1 MKTRR
6 ILIALTGLMA
16 CCQMTMAQAK
26 IDRITEELEKK
37 GVECDKVVTRDP
49 KTKKVTSI
57 VKSYEFYSKD
67 GNYAKQLKKAFTE
80 EAENATTEISENGGR
95 EWTLIFD
102 TNEYHMLYVLE
113 IGKQEPDPKVEL
125 NIIIN
130 YGKKKKNVILKGF
143 GNGLESFDMEEFK
156 NGLEQ
161 YGIDMEKFESNI
173 QKYQRDIQKYQRDMQ
188 KFQRDMQK
196 RFKSQTEKED
206 IQKLSNDSSY
216 S

>member
-1 MKTRR
+1 MKTKR

-16 CCQMTMAQAK
+16 CWQMTMAQAK
-26 IDRITEELEKK
+26 IDRITEELEQK

-49 KTKKVTSI
+49 KTKKVTSV
-57 VKSYEFYSKD
+57 VKSYEFHSKD
-67 GNYAKQLKKAFTE
+67 GNYAKQLKKAFAE
-80 EAENATTEISENGGR
+80 EAENATTEISEKGGR

-130 YGKKKKNVILKGF
+130 YGKKKNVILKGF
-143 GNGLESFDMEEFK
+143 GNGLESFDTEELK
-156 NGLEQ
+156 NGLKQ
-161 YGIDMEKFESNI
+161 YGIDLEKFEI
-173 QKYQRDIQKYQRDMQ
+173 DMQKYQRDMQ

-196 RFKSQTEKED
+196 RFKSQTEKKD
-206 IQKLSNDSSY
+206 IQKLANDSSR

>member
-1 MKTRR
+1 MKTKR

-26 IDRITEELEKK
+26 IDRITEELEQK

-67 GNYAKQLKKAFTE
+67 GNYAKQLKKAFAE
-80 EAENATTEISENGGR
+80 EAENATTEISEKGGR

-130 YGKKKKNVILKGF
+130 YGKKKNVILKGF
-143 GNGLESFDMEEFK
+143 GNGLESFDTEELK
-156 NGLEQ
+156 NGLKQ
-161 YGIDMEKFESNI
+161 YGIDMEKFEI
-173 QKYQRDIQKYQRDMQ
+173 DMQKYQRDMQ

-206 IQKLSNDSSY
+206 IQKLSNDSSC